1 MIEVLDEWGFVSK
14 LGFFMMDNAPNNDT
28 MMRALQRGIYTS
40 TYLIF
45 TLLIVLEL
53 LKSKWRLNYDAKTH
67 RLHYQGHIINLA
79 IQSFLFV
86 TQEENLEKL
95 DSSANKYE
103 ISLQEINEWRRR
115 GPLGKLYNLVVH
127 IQRSVQREQL
137 FWELSNDHHL
147 VRDNDTRWNSWFI
160 MI

>member
-1 MIEVLDEWGFVSK
+1 MIEVLDEWGFASK

-67 RLHYQGHIINLA
+67 RLRY
-79 IQSFLFV
+79 
-86 TQEENLEKL
+86 
-95 DSSANKYE
+95 
-103 ISLQEINEWRRR
+103 
-115 GPLGKLYNLVVH
+115 
-127 IQRSVQREQL
+127 
-137 FWELSNDHHL
+137 
-147 VRDNDTRWNSWFI
+147 
-160 MI
+160 